1 MELGALVVTQEG
13 SLQQSMVTGVNP
25 WSSTWP
31 VVGKTVLERW
41 IERVRDLGVGL
52 VSVVDR
58 DVRMP
63 NRLNTMVDW
72 AKQGVDQILLILL
85 GSYAEVELND
95 LIQFHH
101 EGRNRIT
108 RVFDLHGPLGIN
120 LLDRTAVLKNGG
132 ACPDDN
138 RSHSSRYEFGGYVSR
153 LSSTVAYRKLVQDA
167 LEGKCAIQPA
177 GIQAQEK
184 VWIDPTARI
193 DPSVQI
199 KGPCYIGARSRLNAG
214 VVVTGYSSVERDC
227 EIDIGTTLEGA
238 SVLPNTY
245 LAPGLH
251 VKNSVV
257 DGTRLEHFDH
267 GVTVD
272 LQAMSLSAR
281 RRVPPSPIFTLTGKG
296 ADALARSRRAD
307 NSQGGA
313 ESSTTTERSSHE
325 V

>member
-1 MELGALVVTQEG
+1 MGR
-13 SLQQSMVTGVNP
+13 GVSG

-58 DVRMP
+58 DVRLP
-63 NRLNTMVDW
+63 NRMHTMVDW

-85 GSYAEVELND
+85 GSYAEID
-95 LIQFHH
+95 LTDLVQFHH

-108 RVFDLHGPLGIN
+108 RVFDPHGPLGIN
-120 LLDRTAVLKNGG
+120 LLDRAAVLKNDGVCAG
-132 ACPDDN
+132 DDTF
-138 RSHSSRYEFGGYVSR
+138 HSSRYEFGGYVTR

-177 GIQAQEK
+177 GNQAKDK
-184 VWIDPTARI
+184 VWADATAHI

-199 KGPCYIGARSRLNAG
+199 KGPCYIGARTRLNAG
-214 VVVTGYSSVERDC
+214 VIVAGYSSVERDC
-227 EIDIGTTLEGA
+227 EIDIGTTLDGA

-251 VKNSVV
+251 VRNSVV
-257 DGTRLEHFDH
+257 DGTCLEHLDH

-272 LQAMSLSAR
+272 LGPVSLSAR
-281 RRVPPSPIFTLTGKG
+281 RGIQRSSATFTLTGRG
-296 ADALARSRRAD
+296 ADALTRNCRAGNTGEGIGGLSIPRRCSD
-307 NSQGGA
+307 
-313 ESSTTTERSSHE
+313 EI
-325 V
+325 